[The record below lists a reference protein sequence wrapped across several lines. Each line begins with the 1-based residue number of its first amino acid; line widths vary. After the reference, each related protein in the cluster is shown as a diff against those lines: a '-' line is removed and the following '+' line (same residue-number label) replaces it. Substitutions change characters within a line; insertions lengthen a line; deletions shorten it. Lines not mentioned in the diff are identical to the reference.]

1 MCQSCFV
8 YSVFDDKY
16 EESPIIRTAITTKV
30 AHITTG
36 VAIFN
41 FISINMGKYA
51 AKIMKMIKPIARH
64 GYAKFIVQP
73 VHLTGLGTTRRGSF
87 LQ

>member
-1 MCQSCFV
+1 M
-8 YSVFDDKY
+8 
-16 EESPIIRTAITTKV
+16 
-30 AHITTG
+30 
-36 VAIFN
+36 FN
-41 FISINMGKYA
+41 FVSINMGKHA

-73 VHLTGLGTTRRGSF
+73 VHINRFGTTKRGSF